1 MKRGLFEDCYFGSQ
15 CKIKFGKASGCAQ
28 QIMAWEMLTNLDFEI
43 PRFYRNLFSSVVL
56 YPQNKTQSPWE
67 FQKELCTCPL
77 AGTFSSYEYLGFGD
91 CLLCRV
97 ELLWSVEKI
106 IWELESQ
113 PNVYLC
119 DGSYECICPDMLMG
133 TAMEVLA
140 HWGCQD
146 ATDLKPRLRA

>member
-1 MKRGLFEDCYFGSQ
+1 MNWGLFEDCYFGSQ
-15 CKIKFGKASGCAQ
+15 YKIKFWKASGCAQ
-28 QIMAWEMLTNLDFEI
+28 QIMAQEMLTNLDLEI
-43 PRFYRNLFSSVVL
+43 LCFYRNLFSSVVTH
-56 YPQNKTQSPWE
+56 PQNKTQTPWE
-67 FQKELCTCPL
+67 FQKELCACRL
-77 AGTFSSYEYLGFGD
+77 AGTFSSYDNLGFGV

-106 IWELESQ
+106 IWELEGQ
-113 PNVYLC
+113 PNTYLC

-146 ATDLKPRLRA
+146 AKDPKPGLRA